1 MMRYKHK
8 TIDSWGKPNQS
19 KNSTTEATKGAQDE
33 AKKDSSLNNLDMIHA
48 LHNTKSGFMF
58 SAKFINNNSGK
69 SMFILDEETMR
80 LIQVKTKILL
90 KRGSS
95 SLPPDGKGS
104 EVVVIKEMSVSYAME
119 TNVVS
124 VANAM
129 KIEVVVQN
137 KTRATRPDKVIH
149 STVSP

>member
-1 MMRYKHK
+1 
-8 TIDSWGKPNQS
+8 
-19 KNSTTEATKGAQDE
+19 
-33 AKKDSSLNNLDMIHA
+33 MIHA